1 MKQSNTPEP
10 FTVAVIGLGYVGL
23 PLALE
28 FARAGCRVLGLDID
42 AGKTQQL
49 REGHCYLQQVDASG
63 LKDLVEQGLFRPST
77 DFKCLRQAQAV
88 AICVPTPVTEAREP
102 DLSYIVETSRTV
114 SRYLERGQLVVLE
127 STTYSGPTEEA
138 VLPLLEESGL
148 QCPVNAAPDGPDPDF
163 FLAFSPE
170 RVDPGN
176 KKIQLREIPKIVG
189 GVNPASTEQA
199 RQLYQRVF
207 DTVIPVSSARVAE
220 MSKLLENIYRSVNIA
235 LDNELKLIC
244 QRMDID
250 IWEVIEAAATK
261 PFGFTPFY
269 PGPGL
274 GGHCIP
280 IDPFYLAWKVRQYDM
295 TTRFIELA
303 GEINTAMPYH
313 VVQTVADALNTR
325 GRALKGA
332 RILVLGVAYK
342 KDVEDT
348 RESPA
353 LKIMQLLKERGA
365 EISYNDPHVPQPGRT
380 RRYDFSH
387 LKSVPLNEE
396 NLKSVDCVVLVTDH
410 SAYDMAEIVRH
421 APLVI
426 DTRNATRGIDCAST
440 KVVRC

>member
-102 DLSYIVETSRTV
+102 DLSYIVETSRVV

-127 STTYSGPTEEA
+127 STTYPGTTEEA

-189 GVNPASTEQA
+189 GVNPASTERA

-207 DTVIPVSSARVAE
+207 DTVVPVSSARVAE

-235 LDNELKLIC
+235 LVNELKLIC

-325 GRALKGA
+325 GQALKGA

-342 KDVEDT
+342 KDVDDT

-387 LKSVPLNEE
+387 LKSVPLNEK
-396 NLKSVDCVVLVTDH
+396 NLKSFDCVVLVTDH

-426 DTRNATRGIDCAST
+426 DTRNATRGVDCAST